1 MQNDAIVRTFQQQ
14 FIYHLF
20 KPMKN
25 NFNFTESE
33 MAFVTKAEQYCATG
47 EQCRSAVRD
56 KLLTWGA
63 GQELRE
69 RVVDYLTENDF
80 INEERFCRIYCESKM
95 HLQKWGRV
103 KIAYQLRSKRID
115 NTTINKAL
123 QEIDEEEYHKILTTL
138 SESKNSSIVEPDNKK
153 RRAKLMSFLSSHGFT
168 ISEIEN
174 AVAALGL

>member
-1 MQNDAIVRTFQQQ
+1 
-14 FIYHLF
+14 
-20 KPMKN
+20 MKS

-33 MAFVTKAEQYCATG
+33 QAFVTKAEQYCATG

-69 RVVDYLTENDF
+69 RIVDYLTENDF
-80 INEERFCRIYCESKM
+80 INEERYCRIYCESKM

-115 NTTINKAL
+115 NNTINKAL
-123 QEIDEEEYHKILTTL
+123 QEIDEEEYQRTLTTL
-138 SESKNSSIVEPDNKK
+138 TENKNSSIVEPDNKT

>member
-1 MQNDAIVRTFQQQ
+1 MST
-14 FIYHLF
+14 
-20 KPMKN
+20 KN
-25 NFNFTESE
+25 NFIFTESE
-33 MAFVTKAEQYCATG
+33 AAFVTKAEQYCATG

-69 RVVDYLTENDF
+69 RIVDYLAENDF

-95 HLQKWGRV
+95 RLQKWGRV

-115 NTTINKAL
+115 NNTINKAL
-123 QEIDEEEYHKILTTL
+123 QEIDEEEYQRTLTTL
-138 SESKNSSIVEPDNKK
+138 TENKNNNITEPDNKK

-168 ISEIEN
+168 IDEIEN
-174 AVAALGL
+174 AVSALGL

>member
-1 MQNDAIVRTFQQQ
+1 
-14 FIYHLF
+14 
-20 KPMKN
+20 MKSN
-25 NFNFTESE
+25 HNFSESE
-33 MAFVTKAEQYCATG
+33 LAFVTKAEQYCASG

-69 RVVDYLTENDF
+69 RIVDYLTENDY
-80 INEERFCRIYCESKM
+80 INEERFCRIYCESKL

-115 NTTINKAL
+115 NATINKAL
-123 QEIDEEEYHKILTTL
+123 QNIDEEVYQQTLTNLTVN
-138 SESKNSSIVEPDNKK
+138 KNNSIVEPDNKK

-168 ISEIEN
+168 IEEIEG

>member
-1 MQNDAIVRTFQQQ
+1 
-14 FIYHLF
+14 
-20 KPMKN
+20 MKSN
-25 NFNFTESE
+25 HNFSESE
-33 MAFVTKAEQYCATG
+33 MAFVTKAEQYCASS

-69 RVVDYLTENDF
+69 RIVDYLTENDF
-80 INEERFCRIYCESKM
+80 INEERFCRIYCESKL

-115 NTTINKAL
+115 NATINKAL
-123 QEIDEEEYHKILTTL
+123 QGIDEEVYHQTLTNLTVN
-138 SESKNSSIVEPDNKK
+138 KNNSIVEPDNKK

-168 ISEIEN
+168 IEEIES

>member
-1 MQNDAIVRTFQQQ
+1 
-14 FIYHLF
+14 
-20 KPMKN
+20 MKS

-69 RVVDYLTENDF
+69 RIVDYLTENDF
-80 INEERFCRIYCESKM
+80 INEERYCRIYCDSKM

-123 QEIDEEEYHKILTTL
+123 QEINEEDYQETL
-138 SESKNSSIVEPDNKK
+138 SSLTRNKNNSITEPDNKK

-174 AVAALGL
+174 AVAELGL

>member
-1 MQNDAIVRTFQQQ
+1 MQSKTAVAFSVQVSPYHY
-14 FIYHLF
+14 FIS
-20 KPMKN
+20 MRS

-69 RVVDYLTENDF
+69 RIVDYLTENDF
-80 INEERFCRIYCESKM
+80 INEERYCKIYCDSKL

-115 NTTINKAL
+115 NSTINKAL
-123 QEIDEEEYHKILTTL
+123 QNIDEEEYHKTLTTL
-138 SESKNSSIVEPDNKK
+138 TETKNNSINETDNKK

-168 ISEIEN
+168 IEEIDN
-174 AVAALGL
+174 AVKALGL

>member
-1 MQNDAIVRTFQQQ
+1 MST
-14 FIYHLF
+14 
-20 KPMKN
+20 KN
-25 NFNFTESE
+25 NFIFTESE

-69 RVVDYLTENDF
+69 RIVDYLAENDF

-95 HLQKWGRV
+95 RLQKWGRV

-115 NTTINKAL
+115 NNTINKAL
-123 QEIDEEEYHKILTTL
+123 QEIDEEEYQRTLTTL
-138 SESKNSSIVEPDNKK
+138 TENKNSNITEPDNKK

-168 ISEIEN
+168 IDEIEN
-174 AVAALGL
+174 AVSALGL

>member
-1 MQNDAIVRTFQQQ
+1 
-14 FIYHLF
+14 
-20 KPMKN
+20 MKSN
-25 NFNFTESE
+25 TNFTESE
-33 MAFVTKAEQYCATG
+33 MVFVTKAEQFCATG

-69 RVVDYLTENDF
+69 RVVDYLMENDF
-80 INEERFCRIYCESKM
+80 INEERYCRIYCESKM

-123 QEIDEEEYHKILTTL
+123 QDIDEEEYQRTLTTL
-138 SESKNSSIVEPDNKK
+138 TENKNNSIMEPDKKK

>member
-1 MQNDAIVRTFQQQ
+1 
-14 FIYHLF
+14 
-20 KPMKN
+20 MKN
-25 NFNFTESE
+25 NTNFTESE
-33 MAFVTKAEQYCATG
+33 MVFVTKAEQFCATG

-69 RVVDYLTENDF
+69 RVVDYLMENDF
-80 INEERFCRIYCESKM
+80 INEERYCRIYCESKM

-123 QEIDEEEYHKILTTL
+123 QDIDEEEYQRTLTTL
-138 SESKNSSIVEPDNKK
+138 TENKNNSIMEPDKKK

>member
-1 MQNDAIVRTFQQQ
+1 
-14 FIYHLF
+14 
-20 KPMKN
+20 
-25 NFNFTESE
+25 

-69 RVVDYLTENDF
+69 RIVDYLTENDF
-80 INEERFCRIYCESKM
+80 INEERYCRIYCDSKM

-123 QEIDEEEYHKILTTL
+123 QEINEEEYQETLTNLT
-138 SESKNSSIVEPDNKK
+138 KNKNNSIAEPDNKK

-174 AVAALGL
+174 AVADLGL

>member
-1 MQNDAIVRTFQQQ
+1 
-14 FIYHLF
+14 
-20 KPMKN
+20 MKS

-69 RVVDYLTENDF
+69 RIVDYLTENDF
-80 INEERFCRIYCESKM
+80 INEERYCRIYCDSKM

-123 QEIDEEEYHKILTTL
+123 QEINEEEYQETLTNLT
-138 SESKNSSIVEPDNKK
+138 KNKNNSITEPDNKK

-174 AVAALGL
+174 AVADLGL

>member
-1 MQNDAIVRTFQQQ
+1 
-14 FIYHLF
+14 
-20 KPMKN
+20 MKS

-69 RVVDYLTENDF
+69 RIVDYLTENDF
-80 INEERFCRIYCESKM
+80 INEERYCRIYCDSKM

-115 NTTINKAL
+115 STTINKAL
-123 QEIDEEEYHKILTTL
+123 QEINEEEYQETLTNLT
-138 SESKNSSIVEPDNKK
+138 KNKNNSITEPDNKK

-174 AVAALGL
+174 AVADLGL